1 MSAHTTESTKGRT
14 AERIPEAASILPR
27 LGVAQLPRLQSH
39 LLGGPLGEP
48 AIGIVHLGLG
58 NFHRAHQAIYTEQA
72 MLAAGGDWGI
82 CGVTVLDEPAMQEA
96 MNAQDNLYAVLTS
109 DRDGQQAQVVRAIR
123 KVLVAPRQ
131 QAEVL
136 AQMRDPRVRIVSLT
150 VTEKGYCYDAK
161 TNGLDF
167 AHPAVQHDLQHPDKP
182 KTVVGYIVAALR
194 TRRDNPFTVL
204 SCDNLAHNGKILRNV
219 VVQYAN
225 AIDPELGQW
234 VEQSVRFPCTM
245 VDRIVPATTVEVRE
259 TVAAMIG
266 CVDAWPVPGESFRQ
280 WVVEDNFAAGRPAW
294 EKVGAMLVED
304 VIPYELAKLRM
315 LNGTHSTMA
324 YLGVLGGFE
333 TVDQAI
339 ADTAMHTLIYAMMS
353 DEIAPTLD
361 VPADF
366 DRAAYRDQLLSRYA
380 NPALKHKTMQI
391 ASDGSLKLPPRLLGV
406 IGERLAAGLPCRRA
420 ILAVAAWMRFL
431 LRKTDAGLRY
441 EINDP
446 MAERLVAL
454 AERSEGDNARL
465 MSALLDVR
473 EIFPIELAER
483 SDFRE
488 ELAHALTS
496 LQTDGARATI
506 ARYA

>member
-1 MSAHTTESTKGRT
+1 MSTS
-14 AERIPEAASILPR
+14 LPR
-27 LGVAQLPRLQSH
+27 LGAAQLPALQSH
-39 LLGGPLGEP
+39 LLGGALGEP

-58 NFHRAHQAIYTEQA
+58 NFHRAHQAVYTEQA

-82 CGVTVLDEPAMQEA
+82 CGVTVLDEPAMQQA
-96 MNAQDNLYAVLTS
+96 MAEQDNLYTVLTS

-167 AHPAVQHDLQHPDKP
+167 KHPAVQHDLQNPDTP
-182 KTVVGYIVAALR
+182 KSVPGYLVAALR

-219 VVQYAN
+219 VVEYAT

-234 VEQSVRFPCTM
+234 VADTVRFPCTM
-245 VDRIVPATTVEVRE
+245 VDRIVPATTDEIRD
-259 TVAAMIG
+259 TVAAKLG
-266 CVDAWPVPGESFRQ
+266 CFDAWPVPGESFRQ
-280 WVVEDNFAAGRPAW
+280 WVIEDNFAAGRPAW
-294 EKVGAMLVED
+294 EQVGAMLVDD

-324 YLGVLGGFE
+324 YLGVLGGLE

-339 ADTAMHTLIYAMMS
+339 GDSAMFKLIHAMMS
-353 DEIAPTLD
+353 EEIAPTLT
-361 VPADF
+361 VPDSF
-366 DRAAYRDQLLSRYA
+366 DRAAYRDQLLMRYA

-391 ASDGSLKLPPRLLGV
+391 AADGSLKLPPRILGT
-406 IGERLAAGLPCRRA
+406 IADRIAAGASFRRLT
-420 ILAVAAWMRFL
+420 LAVAAWMRFL
-431 LRKTDAGLRY
+431 LRKSDAGLAY
-441 EINDP
+441 DINDP
-446 MAERLVAL
+446 MAPRL
-454 AERSEGDNARL
+454 AELATASKGDNAVL
-465 MSALLDVR
+465 MESLLAVR
-473 EIFPIELAER
+473 EIFPAELAAHAG
-483 SDFRE
+483 FRA
-488 ELAHALTS
+488 ELAAALES
-496 LQTDGARATI
+496 LSSAGARATI